1 MTLERHFEYSILAE
15 FVKIE
20 KVLKNF
26 NIKETLCPGKICVG
40 DLSVFAIKLL
50 SQYLGNEDDFDSL
63 APSAIPICNKLLT
76 NEKITEFLDSQ
87 QSVPYCAL

>member
-50 SQYLGNEDDFDSL
+50 SEYLGNEDDFDSL

-76 NEKITEFLDSQ
+76 NEKIKEFLDSQ